1 MKNHIRRLVGL
12 SLVCLFFIGI
22 INANMAIS
30 SQVASQHDNEWIGS
44 LSISLTFLGVGLGSL
59 YNQYIG
65 RYSYS
70 LVIFLGAQGWN
81 VFCSFS
87 VIFLFFGFQDYV
99 LVVIIVGSFVAGL
112 LASAYYNGMFNY
124 LNECGRRDE
133 QSQRYFGINMCF
145 NQSSNI
151 VGNALSAVLIEPFGQ
166 KVYSLL
172 MLALAFLLSLVFL
185 GLPAFDRNSK

>member
-112 LASAYYNGMFNY
+112 LASVYYNGMFNY

-145 NQSSNI
+145 NQS
-151 VGNALSAVLIEPFGQ
+151 
-166 KVYSLL
+166 
-172 MLALAFLLSLVFL
+172 
-185 GLPAFDRNSK
+185 